1 MSVLAAPTSKLDV
14 ESLARSPEGRAG
26 FSTSIRDWSYRLRDD
41 FGMSRSGRRS
51 IDPDLSG
58 GRAQMLNARVP
69 AALFDQLTS
78 ESKRRGMSRSGAV
91 REALDT
97 WLSTPVESIEEPAPA

>member
-1 MSVLAAPTSKLDV
+1 VTRGRSVASGGKN
-14 ESLARSPEGRAG
+14 ARKTPRQREGLG
-26 FSTSIRDWSYRLRDD
+26 FPQGIRGWVLRLRDD
-41 FGMSRSGRRS
+41 FGMAKSGRRS

-78 ESKRRGMSRSGAV
+78 ESERRGISRSRAV

-97 WLSTPVESIEEPAPA
+97 WLSTPVENIEEPAPA

>member
-1 MSVLAAPTSKLDV
+1 MPGSAVP
-14 ESLARSPEGRAG
+14 ERHLARGKGWVFHKASAI
-26 FSTSIRDWSYRLRDD
+26 IRDWCYRLRHD
-41 FGMSRSGRRS
+41 FGMAKSGRRS

-78 ESKRRGMSRSGAV
+78 ESERRGISRSGAV
-91 REALDT
+91 REALDI
-97 WLSTPVESIEEPAPA
+97 WLSTPVENIEEPAPA